1 MQNKSKVQL
10 LQLNNNYG
18 NQYYLPYT
26 IGCLQAYVHK
36 HENIR
41 NNFEFLPFLYKRE
54 RVETVV
60 AKMGHVDVFGV
71 SSYVWNW
78 RLSLEIA
85 KELRRR
91 NPNVLIIFGGPH
103 VPDIDPEF
111 FKKFPFIDIAVHG
124 EGELAFLNILETY
137 LRKESF
143 HSIPNTSYFNRITG
157 EVHHNSKGPRFNEI
171 DLFPSPYLEGAFKPL
186 MESVKNVEW
195 MAMWETNRGCPFAC
209 SFCDWGSAI
218 ASKVNDFDIERLK
231 KEINWFSK
239 NKIGFILGADANFGI
254 RKRDLD
260 IAHSLANAKNSNG
273 YPNNFYVSHT
283 KNSTKKIFDVAKVL
297 CDAKMSKGVCLA
309 MQSMNKETLISIKR
323 DNISLGVFHEL
334 QTLYN
339 QEGIPTFT
347 ELILGLPMET
357 YQSFTGGIEQLIENG
372 QHSQIFIY
380 NCTVMPNA
388 EIGEPAYQKK
398 YGIKTVNIP
407 IFTAHST
414 PSGPDDSIVE
424 YEPIVIGSDSMDVHN
439 WRRTYHF
446 AWMVQ
451 CFHTLGLLQHVA
463 IFLRYYS
470 QVSYKEFYESL
481 IKHAISHPETLV
493 GSEIKTVNS
502 ILDGVLQG
510 KGFDQYIHEFSDIS
524 WPMEE
529 ASLIRLSLNID
540 QLYIELTNFI
550 KQFIKQNKISINNLL
565 VNDLIRFQKEL
576 VVQPDGEGT
585 LELNLCADIPGFIQ
599 SFRNGKQVTLNTNPI
614 TYKVERGSG
623 FGGDKKKYAHEV
635 VWFGRKGG
643 KFFYPFSQIQNS
655 SSASSKAL
663 LTSYP

>member
-1 MQNKSKVQL
+1 MPKKSKVQL
-10 LQLNNNYG
+10 LQLNNSYG

-26 IGCLQAYVHK
+26 IGCLQSYASK
-36 HENIR
+36 NENIR
-41 NNFEFLPFLYKRE
+41 NNFDFLPFLFKRDQ
-54 RVETVV
+54 VE
-60 AKMGHVDVFGV
+60 KIVDNIGDVDILGV
-71 SSYVWNW
+71 SCYIWNW
-78 RLSLEIA
+78 QLSLEIG

-91 NPNVLIIFGGPH
+91 NPDAFLIYGGPQI
-103 VPDIDPEF
+103 PDNDLDF
-111 FKKFPFIDIAVHG
+111 FKRFPFIDIAVHG
-124 EGELAFLNILETY
+124 EGEKAFCQILETY
-137 LRKESF
+137 LKKESF
-143 HSIPNTSYFNRITG
+143 CSIANTSYFNRITG
-157 EVHHNSKGPRFNEI
+157 QVHHNPKGPRFNEI
-171 DLFPSPYLEGAFKPL
+171 SLFPSPYLEGTFKPL

-195 MAMWETNRGCPFAC
+195 MALWETNRGCPFAC

-218 ASKVNDFDIERLK
+218 ASKVINFDIERLN
-231 KEINWFSK
+231 KEIEWFSK
-239 NKIGFILGADANFGI
+239 NKIGFLFGTDANFGI

-260 IAHSLANAKNSNG
+260 IAHSLAKAKNTNG
-273 YPNNFYVSHT
+273 YPNIFYVSHT

-297 CDAKMSKGVCLA
+297 CDAKLSKGVCLA
-309 MQSMNKETLISIKR
+309 MQSINKETLIAIKR
-323 DNISLGVFHEL
+323 DNISLNVFHEL
-334 QTLYN
+334 QSLYN

-357 YQSFTGGIEQLIENG
+357 YQSFTEGVEQLIENG

-380 NCTVMPNA
+380 SCTVMPNA

-407 IFTAHST
+407 IFTAHSS
-414 PSGPDDSIVE
+414 PSGPDDSTVE
-424 YEPIVIGSDSMDVHN
+424 YEPIVIGSDSMDLQD

-446 AWMVQ
+446 SWMVQ
-451 CFHTLGLLQHVA
+451 LFHTLGLLQHVA

-481 IKHAISHPETLV
+481 IKHAISHPDTLV
-493 GSEIKTVNS
+493 GSEIKTVNN

-510 KGFDQYIHEFSDIS
+510 KGFDQYIYEFSDVS

-540 QLYIELTNFI
+540 QLYIELTDFI
-550 KQFIKQNKISINNLL
+550 KQFIKQNKISINTLL

-576 VVQPDGEGT
+576 VVQPYGEGT

-623 FGGDKKKYAHEV
+623 FGGDKKKYAHEI

-643 KFFYPFSQIQNS
+643 KFSYPFTQIQNS
-655 SSASSKAL
+655 SSISSKAL
-663 LTSYP
+663 STNYP